1 MGRHIGAT
9 RTARGEKPWRGARGK
24 RGWEERG
31 HGGNGGAGGVG
42 EVRFGLGFREGWGR
56 SVGSTM
62 ETFVCSD
69 VEGVVAAEA
78 GPLPP
83 RKRCRSS
90 VRAVGFWV
98 ALFALGGHDYALW
111 YGIAHIVWVVSL
123 ADETNEL
130 RRLADSRAVRA
141 GTQFVDYSIGEVVFL
156 PTPVLR
162 QSHPMPLEVPLA
174 RSTPTA
180 QTPNRIHS

>member
-1 MGRHIGAT
+1 M
-9 RTARGEKPWRGARGK
+9 
-24 RGWEERG
+24 
-31 HGGNGGAGGVG
+31 G

-69 VEGVVAAEA
+69 VEGVVAAEV

-90 VRAVGFWV
+90 VRAVGLWV

-123 ADETNEL
+123 AGETNEL

-141 GTQFVDYSIGEVVFL
+141 GTQFVDCSIGEVVFL